1 MKKISAFGKVYLIV
15 ALAALLVRVVFF
27 YYWEFSPLAVFH
39 QLDGLDMK
47 THLELGALCVKG
59 QVLLTPYRLLT
70 GLLPAPWAIV
80 CCQMAMGTLTAL
92 LATWIAF
99 RLTGAKFYALF
110 AGLATA
116 AYAPALLYEMMTL
129 QESLTA
135 FLAAAAVAAVLN
147 ARRRRFAN
155 GPVLLAGIALAL
167 AATGRPATVPLVG
180 ALTLWLAVY
189 LVRRRRKLR
198 PVMLTLALG
207 MLLVWGPTG
216 IYNGIKFGWPL
227 PFYGGN
233 IGYLA
238 TVGSRAS
245 IESWDITED
254 ADAATPA
261 AAPRIVSAF
270 IKKVPL
276 LFAPYEIPDN
286 LNFHFISDKFAPF
299 DILPGPGLCWPL
311 GLAGIVLLFW
321 SGQWR
326 RRQGL
331 MLLYFGTLLLLVT
344 AYYPTGRHRMLL
356 YPALMLLAVYPFY
369 SRPLKRSLPL
379 AAALLAA
386 GLFFIP
392 ANLVRPGD
400 NFNWAL
406 ALEKMP
412 NPTEDPAKIY
422 LFNYRN
428 SFSEIDFAR
437 LVNYLIK
444 KSRYQEASAVVLS
457 HPVKSSFYF
466 YYLGL
471 LELVNN
477 NPSGAEMALSQVRIG
492 DLPEMAASCYFYY
505 GEALRLG
512 HKNSESLAAYRK
524 ALASNPGENQKRRIE
539 LAIGLLNLPAPSPSP
554 TGP

>member
-1 MKKISAFGKVYLIV
+1 MKKISAFGKVYWTV

-27 YYWEFSPLAVFH
+27 FYWEFSPLAVFH

-47 THLELGALCVKG
+47 THLELGMLCLKG
-59 QVLLTPYRLLT
+59 QVLLTPYRLLA
-70 GLLPAPWAIV
+70 GLLPAPWGIV

-92 LATWIAF
+92 LVTWIAF

-116 AYAPALLYEMMTL
+116 VYAPALLYEMMTL

-135 FLAAAAVAAVLN
+135 FLAAAAVAAVLH

-180 ALTLWLAVY
+180 ALTLWLIVY

-198 PVMLTLALG
+198 PVLLTLALG
-207 MLLVWGPTG
+207 MLLVWGPAG

-245 IESWDITED
+245 IESWNITEE

-261 AAPRIVSAF
+261 AAPRIASAF

-286 LNFHFISDKFAPF
+286 LNYHYIRNKFAPF
-299 DILPGPGLCWPL
+299 SALPGPALCWPL
-311 GLAGIVLLFW
+311 GLAGLVLLFL

-326 RRQGL
+326 KRQGL
-331 MLLYFGTLLLLVT
+331 MLLYFGALLLLVT
-344 AYYPTGRHRMLL
+344 AYYPTGRHRLLL

-379 AAALLAA
+379 AAALLVT
-386 GLFFIP
+386 GFWFTP
-392 ANLVRPGD
+392 ANLIRPGD

-412 NPTEDPAKIY
+412 NPTEDPAELY
-422 LFNYRN
+422 LHNYRN
-428 SFSEIDFAR
+428 GSAEIDFAR
-437 LVNYLIK
+437 LANFLIR
-444 KSRYQEASAVVLS
+444 KSRYQEASAVVLA
-457 HPVKSSFYF
+457 HPVKSNYYF

-471 LELVNN
+471 IELINH
-477 NPSGAEMALSQVRIG
+477 NPSGAEMALSQVQVEE
-492 DLPEMAASCYFYY
+492 LPDTAASCYFYY

-512 HKNSESLAAYRK
+512 HKNDQSLAAYRK
-524 ALASNPGENQKRRIE
+524 ALASNPSETQKRRIE
-539 LAIGLLNLPAPSPSP
+539 LAIEQLTSPTPAPP
-554 TGP
+554 GP